1 MFGAR
6 LSHVQ
11 TLDGGAIKAGLS
23 MLEVA
28 LGRATTT
35 PFVSDRAALDASVTA
50 WARTAVV
57 EILRSLRPSVITAA
71 ISCCGHLALVIL

>member
-6 LSHVQ
+6 LSMYRHPEM
-11 TLDGGAIKAGLS
+11 GGLRAWASLS
-23 MLEVA
+23 CLA
-28 LGRATTT
+28 LRGATAT